1 MQSLV
6 APTWWAFTLQAVVLI
21 SYIPMTFI
29 AYRLLREDFK
39 RNRASWEIS
48 QFGFQKGTDEFET
61 AMASVEY
68 NLRQYIIPLTYII
81 LIFAALYSMT
91 SPYIIGLGA
100 WKGLLEET
108 ANVFGQP
115 PSGLIVPRDVLVGRF
130 MFWCWLG
137 AYIHSVDLTVRHYLA
152 HDLTP
157 NVYVNTAKRFT
168 VAFVI
173 GALVGL
179 AVGSSYRAVQ
189 ISFDD
194 SLVGVYVVCFFIGM
208 FPDTGIKWIKNF
220 AERTLRQKGDES
232 DQKPLSLI
240 EGISLWQQGRLD
252 QEDILNVQNLASAD
266 LLSLVAST
274 PFDVGQI
281 VDWVDQAIL
290 LIYACPNQISVL
302 KNAGVRHASTLV
314 KAFEENPKALAEAT
328 GLNANQL
335 ELLHLALKSATNM
348 ELISRYREH
357 NTRQWENAPAV
368 VEPSL
373 APAD

>member
-1 MQSLV
+1 MQPLV

-29 AYRLLREDFK
+29 AYRTLREPFK
-39 RNRASWEIS
+39 KDRARWELS
-48 QFGFQKGTDEFET
+48 QFGLEGTDDYR
-61 AMASVEY
+61 AALAGVEY
-68 NLRQYIIPLTYII
+68 SLVQYLLPLAYII
-81 LIFAALYSMT
+81 LIFTALYSMT
-91 SPYIIGLGA
+91 SPYIISLGA
-100 WKGLLEET
+100 WKGLLEDVV
-108 ANVFGQP
+108 NVFGQP
-115 PSGLIVPRDVLVGRF
+115 SSGLVIPRDVLVGRF

-137 AYIHSVDLTVRHYLA
+137 AYIHSVDVTVRHYLA

-168 VAFVI
+168 VAFVV

-179 AVGSSYRAVQ
+179 AVGSSYRAAQ
-189 ISFDD
+189 LSFDG
-194 SLVGVYVVCFFIGM
+194 SLIGVYVVCFFIGM

-220 AERTLRQKGDES
+220 AERVLQQKGDDA

-252 QEDILNVQNLASAD
+252 QEDIINVQNLASTD
-266 LLSLVAST
+266 LLGLVVNT
-274 PFDVGQI
+274 PFDVGQL

-290 LIYACPNQISVL
+290 LIYACADQLEAMKKI
-302 KNAGVRHASTLV
+302 GIRFASTVV
-314 KAFEENPKALAEAT
+314 KAYEKSPDSLAEAT
-328 GLNANQL
+328 GLDTNQL
-335 ELLHLALKSATNM
+335 NLLHLALKSATNM

-357 NTRQWENAPAV
+357 NTRHWEKAPVV

-373 APAD
+373 AQAG